1 MTAHPPLPPGMKS
14 LATELSAN
22 LAGLNRTV
30 RRLVRT
36 RLRLEPLAGAQGELL
51 RLVAERP
58 GISVSAAAKE
68 LRLAGNSVSTQV
80 QHLSRLGYLTRETSP
95 TDRRGAVLRA
105 TPAGEERLSRWAD
118 ERAELF
124 ARQLRRLSE
133 QDVQALAAALPALRA
148 LTDSI
153 AADPADAPEALEG
166 LEALDVANT
175 RAIPATPAAPAEPAE
190 SGEPAAPAAPAA
202 PAPPDE
208 T

>member
-1 MTAHPPLPPGMKS
+1 MTAQPPLPPGLKP

-105 TPAGEERLSRWAD
+105 TAAGEERLSRWAD

-153 AADPADAPEALEG
+153 AADPPDAPYVPGVSDRPEISEARE
-166 LEALDVANT
+166 
-175 RAIPATPAAPAEPAE
+175 IPE
-190 SGEPAAPAAPAA
+190 APAAPAT
-202 PAPPDE
+202 PAEPATPDE

>member
-1 MTAHPPLPPGMKS
+1 MTADTPLPPGMKS
-14 LATELSAN
+14 LAAELSAN

-80 QHLSRLGYLTRETSP
+80 QQLSRLGYLTRETSP

-105 TPAGEERLSRWAD
+105 TAAGEERLSRWAD

-133 QDVQALAAALPALRA
+133 KDVEALAAALPALRA

-153 AADPADAPEALEG
+153 AADPPDSPEGPDRAEAADHPHRPLHPQHP
-166 LEALDVANT
+166 T
-175 RAIPATPAAPAEPAE
+175 RPDASDESGPAAEGSTP
-190 SGEPAAPAAPAA
+190 
-202 PAPPDE
+202 
-208 T
+208 

>member
-1 MTAHPPLPPGMKS
+1 MTADPPLPPGMMP

-51 RLVAERP
+51 RLVVERP

-153 AADPADAPEALEG
+153 AADPPDTPEAPGISHALEIS
-166 LEALDVANT
+166 EA
-175 RAIPATPAAPAEPAE
+175 REIPEIPEASAT
-190 SGEPAAPAAPAA
+190 PAA

>member
-1 MTAHPPLPPGMKS
+1 MTAYPPLPPGMKS

-80 QHLSRLGYLTRETSP
+80 QQLSRLGYLTRETSP

-153 AADPADAPEALEG
+153 AADPPDTPEAPGISHALEISEAPEIPEIP
-166 LEALDVANT
+166 EAS
-175 RAIPATPAAPAEPAE
+175 ATPAAPA
-190 SGEPAAPAAPAA
+190 
-202 PAPPDE
+202 PPHE